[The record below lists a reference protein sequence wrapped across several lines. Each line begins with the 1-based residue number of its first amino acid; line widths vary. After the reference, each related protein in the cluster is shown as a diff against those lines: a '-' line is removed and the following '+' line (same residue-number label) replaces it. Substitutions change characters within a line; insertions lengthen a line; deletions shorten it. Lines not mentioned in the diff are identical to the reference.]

1 MPCRLLI
8 DLDCLMILRTSL
20 EAVAPEEG
28 CALLLGDAMPEC
40 RIRQVWPCCN
50 VWRPGLIGFSED
62 DPVADGVDAPS
73 ASPSRRSRF
82 AVDPREQFAAQRWAR
97 RHRWQVIGSAHSHP
111 QTDPVPSAV
120 DRRWAVSEGV
130 MVIDSGTRGIAAWWL
145 HEAAR
150 IPAQVLPM
158 LTCSEAV
165 DGAW

>member
-1 MPCRLLI
+1 M
-8 DLDCLMILRTSL
+8 
-20 EAVAPEEG
+20 
-28 CALLLGDAMPEC
+28 
-40 RIRQVWPCCN
+40 
-50 VWRPGLIGFSED
+50 
-62 DPVADGVDAPS
+62 
-73 ASPSRRSRF
+73 
-82 AVDPREQFAAQRWAR
+82 
-97 RHRWQVIGSAHSHP
+97 IGSAHSHP